1 MPVYAAKP
9 PLPSIGKRWR
19 IVNGTIRRHGYVRH
33 ASIEARH
40 SVQQS
45 FGYLDDSSL
54 EACRSVSS
62 RAAEPGFG
70 VATSYHFQ
78 ATRIDEMFSHL

>member
-9 PLPSIGKRWR
+9 PLPSIDKRWR

-33 ASIEARH
+33 ASIEALH

-45 FGYLDDSSL
+45 FGYLDDSPLKLVAASL
-54 EACRSVSS
+54 RVPLSQA
-62 RAAEPGFG
+62 FG

-78 ATRIDEMFSHL
+78 SNMD